1 MHGRGETKQGNPM
14 IDHEFPLTLN
24 LGAILRIGVLVSII
38 WIIGDAI
45 DGGSQS
51 FIGVPLLVAA
61 WLGAFVALDRWVSGH
76 VDQNYRDGGANAQ
89 QPDFSKV
96 EMKTTDL
103 GNRTYMLEGQGGKTP
118 STRPL
123 RRASG
128 AAPAE
133 RAVADGEIRRDLE
146 ATLLDVDEEF
156 APALRALS
164 HPGLEADEFLPA
176 LGSGADQHKHASAAP
191 MSFI

>member
-24 LGAILRIGVLVSII
+24 LGAILRIGVLVSIL

-76 VDQNYRDGGANAQ
+76 VDQN
-89 QPDFSKV
+89 
-96 EMKTTDL
+96 
-103 GNRTYMLEGQGGKTP
+103 
-118 STRPL
+118 
-123 RRASG
+123 
-128 AAPAE
+128 
-133 RAVADGEIRRDLE
+133 
-146 ATLLDVDEEF
+146 
-156 APALRALS
+156 
-164 HPGLEADEFLPA
+164 
-176 LGSGADQHKHASAAP
+176 
-191 MSFI
+191 